1 MWIDPVIFAIGPLEV
16 RWYGLV
22 YALGFLLSGWWIG
35 KNKQKLGLEGDEP
48 WDLIFYS
55 LVGGII
61 GARLF
66 EAFWEPMYYLGNPI
80 NFLKIWQGGMSF
92 HGGIVGGILAVWWLC
107 RKRKW
112 PLAKIL
118 DIGALPFA
126 LFMAF
131 GRIANFINSE
141 LLGRAWSGSWCVDF
155 GDGICRHPSTLYASV
170 KRFIVFGGLVWLN
183 KLSQFKPGFIFWN
196 YVFFEGLGRIIVDFY
211 RSENVYYFGLTM
223 GQLLSL
229 VMVIVSLIVF
239 WKFYKKDWK
248 KLFK

>member
-22 YALGFLLSGWWIG
+22 YALGFLLAGWWLG
-35 KNKQKLGLEGDEP
+35 KNKDKLGLETEEN
-48 WDLIFYS
+48 WDLVFYL

-66 EAFWEPMYYLGNPI
+66 EIFWEPSYYLGNLLNI
-80 NFLKIWQGGMSF
+80 FKIWQGGMSF
-92 HGGIVGGILAVWWLC
+92 HGGFVGGTLGAWLFCKKKKVYFAKIVDVLSLPFILA
-107 RKRKW
+107 
-112 PLAKIL
+112 LAI
-118 DIGALPFA
+118 
-126 LFMAF
+126 

-141 LLGRAWSGSWCVDF
+141 LVGRAWSGAWCVDF
-155 GDGICRHPSTLYASV
+155 GDSVCRHPSTLYAAA
-170 KRFIVFGGLVWLN
+170 KRFIVFGWLAYLYNLN
-183 KLSQFKPGFIFWN
+183 KFKSGFIFWN
-196 YVFFEGLGRIIVDFY
+196 FVFWEGLGRVIVDFY
-211 RSENVYYFGLTM
+211 RFEKVYYFGLTM

-239 WKFYKKDWK
+239 WKYYRNDWK